1 MDNKA
6 DLDEIAVKGKR
17 QGVGAGILSPM
28 LIKLIIVA
36 LFAVI
41 ALAVVGNI
49 ISGENTKTTQLYER
63 VYARVAALADKKGP
77 FGAYQNYLNSSDLR
91 AFNVSALGS
100 LETTRSTLASAA
112 KGVNIDVKNITPS
125 VKSEENGIISS
136 FKATLDDARLQ
147 GTLDATFAQEAAYQI
162 SMLIA
167 LEQEVRAK
175 ITDANFASA
184 LDASIADL
192 TLLQENYADWQ
203 PIQ

>member
-6 DLDEIAVKGKR
+6 YLDEIAVKGKR

-77 FGAYQNYLNSSDLR
+77 YQNYLNSSDLR